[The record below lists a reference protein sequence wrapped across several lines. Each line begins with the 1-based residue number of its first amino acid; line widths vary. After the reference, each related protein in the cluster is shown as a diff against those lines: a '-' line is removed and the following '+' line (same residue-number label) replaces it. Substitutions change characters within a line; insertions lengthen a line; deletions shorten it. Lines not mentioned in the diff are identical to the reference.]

1 LSAHPHPCRLVSL
14 DAHEGI
20 LRLCENAFERPSKKP
35 PGTWAVAKR
44 LKKPRTW
51 AVRRG
56 QATSGNLRS
65 STWKPSL
72 AIWAA
77 KRLALISVER

>member
-1 LSAHPHPCRLVSL
+1 MMHSGTPFPWK
-14 DAHEGI
+14 DG
-20 LRLCENAFERPSKKP
+20 LRSYGLGGVPASKKP

>member
-1 LSAHPHPCRLVSL
+1 MYDWAGLLGFSKLPDGPLSSDLTHSIELA
-14 DAHEGI
+14 
-20 LRLCENAFERPSKKP
+20 SKKP